1 MEYLSDA
8 WETLIRKYGDG
19 EARKE
24 FDAVLLKLGYMKVE
38 FAARHE
44 MDKVEFIQEIIDK
57 LRRTE

>member
-8 WETLIRKYGDG
+8 WEALIHNYGEN

-24 FDAVLLKLGYMKVE
+24 FEAILLKLGYMKVE
-38 FAARHE
+38 FAAKHE

-57 LRRTE
+57 LKGL